1 MAKIL
6 YFAALVD
13 QLGRDSESVALPTS
27 VSDVRSLLTWL
38 RTRGGNWERLLVEQ
52 AVRVTVNKQ
61 FAAPETPIND
71 AAEIAIISMRPG

>member
-13 QLGRDSESVALPTS
+13 ALGSAAEDVTLPAAID
-27 VSDVRSLLTWL
+27 DVRALLAWL
-38 RTRGGNWERLLVEQ
+38 RTRGKNWEQTLVEN

-61 FAAPETPIND
+61 FGTLETKIDNTC
-71 AAEIAIISMRPG
+71 EIALISARPW